1 MSASLLMMTEPLRA
15 AVASRTL
22 CSWYKPTD
30 AAHTRDEYNRRYTA
44 FLGNGRKSY
53 CDMLAAFGKVKVMLL
68 PSQQHLQLQNTASE
82 CCALMQE
89 YWLAQEDKA
98 IKPFR
103 STQDVCSFWQWM
115 AERLV
120 PLKSGEKSF
129 VKAQQHVAALVEY
142 QGFVSWNYSGDPY
155 LRQLKD
161 DIGRKQMTQ
170 IHITRPATNRS
181 KFYLSMPQ
189 IEELADMGWQARV
202 DDGILLQQFV
212 ATEIQAMTRPGH
224 SLDTCRV
231 NVKLTNPAEEELTSV
246 FGTVRFSEMG
256 TAGGFHKLRS
266 KADSFSYEIGTLKPT
281 SLDPHAAHGAR
292 LVHDYLRLDDLSC
305 PDGRQGGLAEM
316 IKRGTTGTTM
326 YSYSLSLLVYV
337 YIHQLTP
344 IVCCNSYSDSA

>member
-22 CSWYKPTD
+22 CSWYNPTD
-30 AAHTRDEYNRRYTA
+30 AAHTRDEYNRRYIA
-44 FLGNGRKSY
+44 FLGDGRKSY
-53 CDMLAAFGKVKVMLL
+53 CDMKAAFGKVKVMLL
-68 PSQQHLQLQNTASE
+68 PSEQQLQLQNTASE

-89 YWLAQEDKA
+89 YWLAQEDMA

-103 STQDVCSFWQWM
+103 STQDVCSFFGWL

-120 PLKSGEKSF
+120 PLDSGQKSF

-155 LRQLKD
+155 LKKLKN
-161 DIGRKQMTQ
+161 DIAHKQMTQ

-189 IEELADMGWQARV
+189 IQDLADKGWQARA

-266 KADSFSYEIGTLKPT
+266 KAVSFSYEIGTLKAI

-292 LVHDYLRLDDLSC
+292 LVHDYLRLNDLSC

-326 YSYSLSLLVYV
+326 YSCPLLLYLFWFLFV
-337 YIHQLTP
+337 
-344 IVCCNSYSDSA
+344 

>member
-1 MSASLLMMTEPLRA
+1 MCQECCRMSASLLMMTEPLRA

-22 CSWYKPTD
+22 CSWYNPTD
-30 AAHTRDEYNRRYTA
+30 AAHTRDEYNRRYIA
-44 FLGNGRKSY
+44 FLGDGRKSY
-53 CDMLAAFGKVKVMLL
+53 CDMKAAFGKVKVMLL
-68 PSQQHLQLQNTASE
+68 PSEQQLQLQNTASE

-89 YWLAQEDKA
+89 YWLAQEDMA

-103 STQDVCSFWQWM
+103 STQDVCSFFGWL

-120 PLKSGEKSF
+120 PLDSGQKSF

-155 LRQLKD
+155 LKKLKN
-161 DIGRKQMTQ
+161 DIAHKQMTQ

-189 IEELADMGWQARV
+189 IQDLADKGWQARA

-256 TAGGFHKLRS
+256 TAGRFHKLRS
-266 KADSFSYEIGTLKPT
+266 KAVSFSYEIGTLKAI

-292 LVHDYLRLDDLSC
+292 LVHDYLRLNDLSC

-326 YSYSLSLLVYV
+326 YSCPLLLYLFWFLFV
-337 YIHQLTP
+337 
-344 IVCCNSYSDSA
+344 